1 MNKKKFLL
9 ITTSILSFGAIS
21 LALLSGYYNNYVF
34 AIGNQNSGS
43 YRIVCSST
51 KNKFF
56 QGTGSSGQSGNATIK
71 TDLDNDINFT
81 YSDVAGGSSSVWHL
95 IKPNGYFYNT
105 TPIHG
110 LSQATFVS
118 TSDDKQFTIYWGSD
132 TNYTLGSESL
142 SSSVEGTSFSFNGDN
157 PTYFKV
163 INTSGSNLSF
173 TNIDINF
180 ACQNN
185 YPVLNISSE
194 NEDMGTVSGG
204 GTKVVGQSVTIVAT
218 PKSGYKF
225 VGWYSGSEL
234 ISSDASYTF
243 NIGNNDL
250 NYVAKFTYQ
259 SYNLI
264 VQSESLTKGTVSES
278 SGEYDYL
285 ENITISTNA
294 NNGYTFSGWYNGSTL
309 VSKDNPYSFSMPY
322 NDIIYTA
329 KFSTN
334 SYDLSLVNNNP
345 DLGSISGNGSFLYG
359 SNVTIT
365 ATPNTGV
372 SFLGWYDDG
381 DNLVSSNPTY
391 TFTMPYEDIQY
402 IAKFAWTPYSI
413 SLSVN
418 DESMGSVTGGG
429 SYTYGQQVNLT
440 ATPTEHY
447 SFFGWY
453 DDSTLLSHETTYS
466 FSMPNKSLNYSAK
479 FVKNYKLN
487 VYSDDD
493 SKGSVSAPTE
503 WGVGLEVAV
512 SANPNIGYILDYW
525 GDENYD
531 EVSYD
536 ASYSFIMPEHDVELI
551 ACFAAGYTFTVTS
564 SDSSKGTVIGGGQ
577 YKVGQSVTATMNYV
591 SGTFKGWYDA
601 DDNLVSKSNPYT
613 FIMPAN
619 DYSLEA
625 IFMTT
630 QEEWNIAHGAIPN
643 LSDDG
648 KTITYGLYPQTNV
661 NDSSLISALNALTTP
676 ESNGWYL
683 YNNDYYAKVSAKPN
697 SSNYKFDNGT
707 TIVRGTTYWFKCEPI
722 AWNVLS
728 NSNGEYYILS
738 SVLLDAHRYN
748 ASWSGTDSNG
758 RYANNYEYSEIRAW
772 LNDEFYNSAF
782 VLGNS
787 NIQLTNVDNSVAT
800 TNSSSNPYACNNTQ
814 DKVFLP
820 SYQDYIN
827 SSYGFF
833 ASYDSTSTRYCK
845 TTDWARATGAFYI
858 TSSNLLYNGYY
869 WTRSPSGPYSDYE
882 WKVGIDGYL
891 STNSVSYPHYSVR
904 PSLSIKIA

>member
-9 ITTSILSFGAIS
+9 IATSVLSFGTIS
-21 LALLSGYYNNYVF
+21 LALFSGFYNNYVF
-34 AIGNQNSGS
+34 ASGDQNSGS
-43 YRIVCSST
+43 YRIVCNST

-56 QGTGSSGQSGNATIK
+56 SGTGSTGQSGNATIK
-71 TDLDNDINFT
+71 TNLDNDIDFT

-110 LSQATFVS
+110 LNQATFVS
-118 TSDDKQFTIYWGSD
+118 TSDDKQFTIYWGND
-132 TNYTLGSESL
+132 TDYTLGSESL
-142 SSSVEGTSFSFNGDN
+142 SSSQEGTSFSFNGDS

-180 ACQNN
+180 ECRNH

-194 NEDMGTVSGG
+194 NEDMGTVSGS
-204 GTKVVGQSVTIVAT
+204 GTKVAGQSVTIVAT
-218 PKSGYKF
+218 PNSGYKF

-234 ISSDASYTF
+234 ISSNASYTF
-243 NIGNNDL
+243 NIGYDDL

-285 ENITISTNA
+285 ENITISANA
-294 NNGYTFSGWYNGSTL
+294 NNGYTFSGWYKESTL
-309 VSKDNPYSFSMPY
+309 VSDDNPYSFNMPH
-322 NDIIYTA
+322 NDITYTA

-345 DLGSISGNGSFLYG
+345 DLGSISGDGTFLYG
-359 SNVTIT
+359 SNVTVT
-365 ATPNTGV
+365 ATPNIGV

-413 SLSVN
+413 TLSVN
-418 DESMGSVTGGG
+418 DDSMGSVTGDG
-429 SYTYGQQVNLT
+429 SYTHGQQVNLT
-440 ATPTEHY
+440 ATPNEHY

-453 DDSTLLSHETTYS
+453 DDSTLLSQETTYS

-479 FVKNYKLN
+479 FVKNYNLN

-493 SKGSVSAPTE
+493 SMGSVSAPTE
-503 WGVGLEVAV
+503 WGVGLEVTV
-512 SANPNIGYILDYW
+512 SANPNTGYVLDYW

-551 ACFAAGYTFTVTS
+551 ACFATGYTFTVTS
-564 SDSSKGTVIGGGQ
+564 SDESKGSVSGGGQ
-577 YKVGQSVTATMNYV
+577 YKAGQSVTATMNHI
-591 SGTFKGWYDA
+591 SGIFKGWYDV

-613 FIMPAN
+613 FTMPTN

-625 IFMTT
+625 IFTT
-630 QEEWNIAHGAIPN
+630 QEWDIAHGVIPN
-643 LSDDG
+643 LSDDE

-661 NDSSLISALNALTTP
+661 SNSSLISALNKLTTP

-683 YNNDYYAKVSAKPN
+683 YEDEYYAKVSATPY
-697 SSNYKFDNGT
+697 STDYTFDNGR
-707 TIVRGTTYWFKCEPI
+707 TIASGTKYWFKCEPI
-722 AWNVLS
+722 TWNVLS
-728 NSNGEYYILS
+728 NNDGEYYILS

-748 ASWSGTDSNG
+748 EYYTGTKDG
-758 RYANNYEYSEIRAW
+758 HYANNYEYSEIRAW
-772 LNDEFYNSAF
+772 LNNEFYNSAF
-782 VLGNS
+782 ALGNS
-787 NIQLTNVDNSVAT
+787 NIQLTNVDNSAAT
-800 TNSSSNPYACNNTQ
+800 TDSMSNPYVCNNTQ
-814 DKVFLP
+814 DKVFFP
-820 SYQDYIN
+820 SYKDYIN
-827 SSYGFF
+827 SSYGF
-833 ASYDSTSTRYCK
+833 STSTNSTETRYCK
-845 TTDWARATGAFYI
+845 TTDWARARGAYCNI
-858 TSSNLLYNGYY
+858 GSSYLYNSSY
-869 WTRSPSGPYSDYE
+869 WIRSPYSDDSNPVWTVYS
-882 WKVGIDGYL
+882 DGSIYRSSDYL
-891 STNSVSYPHYSVR
+891 TYLSVR
-904 PSLSIKIA
+904 PALTIKIA